1 MRSATISESYAAALR
16 EYLEDP
22 NEEHL
27 SRAYELGRAA
37 IERDGGLLELIAAH
51 RDIVGNLVHE
61 DVSADQILMATAFL
75 AEAATPFEMTFRGY
89 REANESLREQ
99 TEELREAYESLEQF
113 SHSVAHDIRA
123 PLRSI
128 QGLAGVLL
136 EDFGTEMT
144 EEAGFYATRIVEG
157 GRRLDRLVND
167 ILAYSKVS
175 RAELALEPV
184 PLRTAVDGAIAQLG
198 SLIQES
204 GCRITIAVESDAVV
218 AHPQTLE
225 QIIVN
230 LVSNAIK
237 FAKPGATANVDV
249 TSESAR
255 RHVRLIVVDDGIGV
269 APEDHDRIF
278 AMLSRL
284 HSEDKYPGTG
294 IGLAIVR
301 RAVDRMGGKVGLES
315 EAGEGSR
322 FWIELPAAKQRPRNA
337 SG

>member
-1 MRSATISESYAAALR
+1 MKRSATTSKGYADALR
-16 EYLEDP
+16 EYLEEP

-27 SRAYELGRAA
+27 SRAYELGREAV
-37 IERDGGLLELIAAH
+37 EGGGGLLALVSAH
-51 RDIVGNLVHE
+51 RDALAELIRAGTPTE
-61 DVSADQILMATAFL
+61 QILMATAFL
-75 AEAATPFEMTFRGY
+75 AEAAMPFEMTFQGY
-89 REANESLREQ
+89 REANESLRKQ
-99 TEELREAYESLEQF
+99 TEELREAYASLDQF
-113 SHSVAHDIRA
+113 SHTVAHDIRA

-128 QGLAGVLL
+128 QSLAGVLL
-136 EDFGTEMT
+136 EDFGSEMS
-144 EEAGFYATRIVEG
+144 EEASFYATRIVEG

-184 PLRTAVDGAIAQLG
+184 SLRSAVDGAMAQLG

-204 GCRITIAVESDAVV
+204 GCRITIDLESEAVV
-218 AHPQTLE
+218 AHPPTLE
-225 QIIVN
+225 QVIAN

-237 FAKPGATANVDV
+237 FAKPDATANVDV
-249 TSESAR
+249 TSESMR
-255 RHVRLIVVDDGIGV
+255 RQVRLIVVDDGIGV
-269 APEDHDRIF
+269 ASEDHERIF

-315 EAGEGSR
+315 EAGRGSR
-322 FWIELPAAKQRPRNA
+322 FWIELPAAKIQ